1 MPERCYKGWNTCHL
15 SSKCNLSGGYGFP
28 DKFQGGSSSELPFVK
43 VSDMNLRGNEKF
55 IKSANNYV
63 SHVLAEKMRWRPF
76 PADSVVF
83 AKVGAALKLNRRRIL
98 CSPTLIDNN
107 MMAAEPLPGLDP
119 SFLYHFLNII
129 DFGNFVQDG
138 ALPSINQTQVG
149 SIIIPDIAIEQ
160 QYAIADILDSLDDN
174 IQQTEA
180 LIEKLQRVKVGMLHD
195 FLTRGLDEN
204 GELRDPISHPE
215 LFKVSPLGRIPRA
228 WHIRKLNELAVFQ
241 NGKAFP
247 SAEYRKEGIRLLR
260 PGNLPL
266 SEFVSWEPG
275 NATCLSESW
284 GSKASDYLVGG
295 NELVMNLTAQSLEDQ
310 FLGRV
315 CMTRPDEICLLN
327 QRIARFRSVDC
338 NLPFLFWALR
348 GPLFRLQI
356 DLNPHGTKVQ
366 HIYNRDLAS
375 ITLPMPQTLEEQE
388 LISDILFLAAER
400 IEKESTSLAKVQR
413 MKQGLM
419 QDLLTGRVRVTHLG
433 EIAA

>member
-1 MPERCYKGWNTCHL
+1 MFPE
-15 SSKCNLSGGYGFP
+15 
-28 DKFQGGSSSELPFVK
+28 SSSASWKEQ
-43 VSDMNLRGNEKF
+43 
-55 IKSANNYV
+55 
-63 SHVLAEKMRWRPF
+63 
-76 PADSVVF
+76 
-83 AKVGAALKLNRRRIL
+83 KVGT
-98 CSPTLIDNN
+98 CC
-107 MMAAEPLPGLDP
+107 
-119 SFLYHFLNII
+119 
-129 DFGNFVQDG
+129 
-138 ALPSINQTQVG
+138 
-149 SIIIPDIAIEQ
+149 
-160 QYAIADILDSLDDN
+160 DILDHLRTPVSFEERGSRKGQVPYYGANGQQGTIDGYIFDEDLILIAEDGGDFDNYATKPIAYRISGKSWVNNHAHVLRAKADFDQSFIFHSLAHKDIRFFIRGGTRSKLNKGELLQVSIAIPQARGEQRSIAAILDIVGDV
-174 IQQTEA
+174 IQRTEA
-180 LIEKLQRVKVGMLHD
+180 LIEKLRRVKAGMLHD
-195 FLTRGLDEN
+195 LLTRGLDEN
-204 GELRDPISHPE
+204 GELRDPLTHPE
-215 LFKVSPLGRIPRA
+215 QFKDSPLGRIPRA